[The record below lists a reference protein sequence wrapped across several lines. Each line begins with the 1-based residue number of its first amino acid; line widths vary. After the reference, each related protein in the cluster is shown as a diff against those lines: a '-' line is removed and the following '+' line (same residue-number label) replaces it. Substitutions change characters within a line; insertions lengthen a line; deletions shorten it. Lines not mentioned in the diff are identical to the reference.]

1 MLGGRRVAYYA
12 WIVIGQY
19 TSATQ
24 MQRAVSSLYALTGSF
39 DRIGGNRVRRD
50 PVYQGVNARGK
61 ISKGLGICIVQLRR
75 KAPYKIRGLMAFGTN
90 PPVSQADIELSRE
103 ALTKV
108 EFHLHRDLFETPAA
122 QYADI
127 FLPVTTP
134 WEHEGIRFGFEIT
147 DEATALVQ
155 LRRRMVPP
163 RGGSTLRL
171 CKRHAVT
178 FSRSRR
184 TPIVWTSTK
193 GPILNFVEGEG
204 LSLPSGCRVGQCESY
219 AVDIV
224 LGLRLPFERS

>member
-1 MLGGRRVAYYA
+1 
-12 WIVIGQY
+12 
-19 TSATQ
+19 
-24 MQRAVSSLYALTGSF
+24 MQRAVSSLYALPGSF
-39 DRIGGNRVRRD
+39 DRIGGNRIRRG

-155 LRRRMVPP
+155 LRRRMVSP
-163 RGGSTLRL
+163 REEVRSDYEIVFDLACRLGIADDFFGGDIQAGWNYMLEPLGLTAATLRA
-171 CKRHAVT
+171 H
-178 FSRSRR
+178 
-184 TPIVWTSTK
+184 P
-193 GPILNFVEGEG
+193 EG
-204 LSLPSGCRVGQCESY
+204 VKCEID
-219 AVDIV
+219 A
-224 LGLRLPFERS
+224 REQKH